1 MAKKK
6 KSSTPSARRQ
16 KQLFKSHE
24 GSQGQKIYNVTAGQ
38 VKASEVKWMV
48 NTINRR
54 LKAIEKAGLQ
64 EESNEYKTI
73 AKYAISDPNGR
84 GAIYNVNMDKGT
96 IRLSRDMR
104 GMTGAEKAY
113 LINVAR
119 NIMQA
124 KTGTVKGTR
133 AALKKAYGTA
143 LAATEKTESE
153 MTYEQY
159 VNVWRA
165 YRRNV
170 APDKR
175 DHESSQIVMQLIKQT
190 NFYELTPDQLDKAF
204 GYLGSFETPAD
215 WADELV
221 SESPFNGDMIKI
233 EYT

>member
-6 KSSTPSARRQ
+6 KSITPSSRRQ

-54 LKAIEKAGLQ
+54 LRAIEKAGLT
-64 EESNEYKTI
+64 EESREYAQI
-73 AKYAISDPNGR
+73 AHYALSDPTGK
-84 GAIYNVNMDKGT
+84 GAIYNVDMDKGT

-104 GMTGAEKAY
+104 GMSGAEKAY

-124 KTGTVKGTR
+124 KTGTVKGTK
-133 AALKKAYGTA
+133 AAMKSAYKTA
-143 LAATEKTESE
+143 LASTGKEESE

-170 APDKR
+170 SKDKR
-175 DHESSQIVMQLIKQT
+175 DHASSNIVMQLIRQT
-190 NFYELTPDQLDKAF
+190 NFYELSNDQLDQAF
-204 GYLGSFETPAD
+204 GYFDNYEDPAS

-221 SESPFNGDMIKI
+221 SESPFDGEMLPI